1 MIQNNFEKF
10 FKKFVKK
17 LKIFDENQN
26 NGFIIVKPKI
36 FFNFKINQIDV
47 K

>member
-10 FKKFVKK
+10 LKK

-26 NGFIIVKPKI
+26 NGFIIVKPKYI
-36 FFNFKINQIDV
+36 FNFKINQIDV